1 MNEILNARERRYH
14 LIQTKDFSK
23 YQVIVI
29 KANIPGAKKNIK
41 EAYILINIF
50 KNIVADMINLVDITY
65 IDESDGPYYLLTIN
79 HQNDLK
85 LKLIDIENNHQLGR
99 LIDLDLFINA
109 NHSISRNDL
118 GINRRK
124 CLICERDAILCNREQ
139 KHSYIDIIKEIENK
153 VQFYLENT
161 LNQKLKDAIY
171 LELNLDLKFGLV
183 TPTSSGSHDDMNYH
197 LMAKSIDAILPYLVK
212 MAMVG
217 YHKELKD
224 AYEEA
229 IIIGIEAEKAML
241 AVTNNIN
248 TYKGLIY
255 ILGLASLSI
264 GHALGNKQEFDQVFT
279 NIKTISKDIFNKQI
293 NNSFGKYAY
302 LEYGFTGARGEA
314 YSGLS
319 TVASLV
325 EFFEENDITP
335 SSLHMG
341 LIKAIDISNDSVL
354 LKRSGSMKKYQ
365 YYKDLIISIKEYNIE
380 KIKMVTKECID
391 NNISCGGSA
400 DILITALFIYNC
412 KKIFW

>member
-14 LIQTKDFSK
+14 LIQSKDFSS
-23 YQVIVI
+23 YQVIII
-29 KANIPGAKKNIK
+29 KANIPGANKNIK
-41 EAYILINIF
+41 EAYVLINIF
-50 KNIVADMINLVDITY
+50 KNIVADILNLVDITY

-79 HQNDLK
+79 PINDLK
-85 LKLIDIENNHQLGR
+85 LKLVDIENNHPLGR

-109 NHSISRNDL
+109 RYSISRNHL

-124 CLICERDAILCNREQ
+124 CLICERDAILCTREQ
-139 KHSYIDIIKEIENK
+139 KHSFREIIKEIENK
-153 VQFYLENT
+153 VHSYLENT
-161 LNQKLKDAIY
+161 FKKKLKEAIY
-171 LELNLDLKFGLV
+171 LELELDFKFGLV
-183 TPTSSGSHDDMNYH
+183 TPTTSGSHVDMNYD
-197 LMAKSIDAILPYLVK
+197 LMAKSIEAILPYFVK

-217 YHKELKD
+217 YHKELKV

-229 IIIGIEAEKAML
+229 IIIGINAEKAML

-264 GHALGNKQEFDQVFT
+264 GYALGNNQAYDQIYT
-279 NIKTISKDIFNKQI
+279 NIKTISKDIFNKEI

-314 YSGLS
+314 HSGLA

-325 EFFEENDITP
+325 EFFNDNEITP
-335 SSLHMG
+335 NSLHMG
-341 LIKAIDISNDSVL
+341 LIKAITMSNDSVL
-354 LKRSGSMKKYQ
+354 LKRSGSIEKYQ

-391 NNISCGGSA
+391 NNISCGGAA